1 MLITKPLKPRPCKHC
16 KSSFTPTKRMQ
27 VVCSPLC
34 GLERARIQREAK
46 ERKEHAARKRVERA
60 MDRKTREAQKTL
72 PMLHREAQAA
82 FNALRREQC
91 RHAGYG
97 CISCGRPLDWGH
109 EGVRSHAVDAG
120 HYRSVGSAPQLR
132 YTSANVWPQCVS
144 CNRYGA
150 GKAVDY
156 RIGLVARIG
165 VEAVEALESFNE
177 VHKWTKEEV
186 RAIRDESRAAL
197 RQLKKEQA

>member
-1 MLITKPLKPRPCKHC
+1 MLTTKPLKPKACKHC
-16 KSSFTPTKRMQ
+16 KSLFTPVKRMQ
-27 VVCSPLC
+27 VVCSPMC

-72 PMLHREAQAA
+72 PQLHREAQAA
-82 FNALRREQC
+82 FNALRRKQC
-91 RHAGYG
+91 ELAGHG

-109 EGVRSHAVDAG
+109 EGVRTHMVDCG

-132 YTSANVWPQCVS
+132 YTSANAWAQCIA

-156 RIGLVARIG
+156 RIGLVRLIG

>member
-1 MLITKPLKPRPCKHC
+1 MLTTKPLKIKACANPSCGTQFMPQ
-16 KSSFTPTKRMQ
+16 RMGQ
-27 VVCSPLC
+27 RVCSPVCARRLVMVQNMASKISAK
-34 GLERARIQREAK
+34 LDRAADKAKREAL
-46 ERKEHAARKRVERA
+46 
-60 MDRKTREAQKTL
+60 KTL
-72 PMLHREAQAA
+72 PQLHKEAQAA

>member
-1 MLITKPLKPRPCKHC
+1 
-16 KSSFTPTKRMQ
+16 
-27 VVCSPLC
+27 
-34 GLERARIQREAK
+34 
-46 ERKEHAARKRVERA
+46 

-72 PMLHREAQAA
+72 PQLHREAQAA

-91 RHAGYG
+91 KRAGYG
-97 CISCGRPLDWGH
+97 CVSCGRPLGWDH
-109 EGVRSHAVDAG
+109 EGVRTHMVDAG

-132 YTSANVWPQCVS
+132 YTSANVWAQCVN

-156 RIGLVARIG
+156 RIGLVQRIG

-186 RAIRDESRAAL
+186 RAIRDESRASL
-197 RQLKKEQA
+197 RELKKGQSNDQA